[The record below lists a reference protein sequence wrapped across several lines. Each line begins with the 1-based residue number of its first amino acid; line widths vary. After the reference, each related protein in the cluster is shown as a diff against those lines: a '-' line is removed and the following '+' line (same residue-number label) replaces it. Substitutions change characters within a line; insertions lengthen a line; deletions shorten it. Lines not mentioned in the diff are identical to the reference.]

1 MVSISLVLVGAPQ
14 NEMEKIRKRDKLKD
28 NEIFS
33 LGGRLHSLEFFS
45 LEKGHFRGLSNYS
58 RTRSSRVPK
67 TSVRETEIIP
77 S

>member
-14 NEMEKIRKRDKLKD
+14 KEMEMIQKRDRLKD

-33 LGGRLHSLEFFS
+33 LLGGRLHSLEFFS

-58 RTRSSRVPK
+58 RSSRVLK
-67 TSVRETEIIP
+67 TSLRETEIEK
-77 S
+77 